1 MPADLLGGPVQD
13 GNGVVPVQDD
23 QAGADRAHDD
33 LSERL
38 EVPQVVALQLQFF
51 AGGPEALG
59 QPGGH
64 DGHHE
69 QRARVEE
76 HGEHVEHGG
85 FVEGSSRSRV
95 GNTVRPNTNPV
106 YSRLPEAATARA
118 PARGSSNEAAMT
130 DST

>member
-1 MPADLLGGPVQD
+1 M
-13 GNGVVPVQDD
+13 VPVQDD

-85 FVEGSSRSRV
+85 FAEGLQQVQGREHGAAEHR
-95 GNTVRPNTNPV
+95 PV
-106 YSRLPEAATARA
+106 YSRLPGGGGQGAAG
-118 PARGSSNEAAMT
+118 GSSNEAAMT